1 MLSDIAQA
9 LKDRDYETAARL
21 LQTLPAEKLTNPWVE
36 FYQAQLLDG
45 LGDPDTAEV
54 LYRQQLTRAGN
65 PKLIA
70 QIRQALERRQGERR
84 QREQTQMAQKAEAE
98 RREAKERQAALTEA
112 KQTPGGQGLGLFV
125 LDRVAP
131 EEKQETAL
139 KLAPIFNLDPY
150 SARLRLP
157 SRSWRLYR
165 VGPLGELNYYQS
177 QCQGQGIPS
186 FCVPLDQI
194 QALEVLPA
202 LHLETLTSPVQ
213 VSYRVGANERD
224 TFSFNWSEVSQRVE
238 ALLPIF
244 EECVHLDRKGK
255 IERKTQILD
264 YAKVCDL
271 HLRERRQILRFCD
284 QTYEYDWGVPLL
296 GAESR
301 REQEGTS
308 FEQWGRLLQIFQ
320 DYCSDVP
327 LWSEFQP
334 FAETALD
341 FPELLKLIDP
351 HLHFLRREE
360 TAWDE
365 AFQLYSSL
373 AFWRRAYQKPF

>member
-21 LQTLPAEKLTNPWVE
+21 LQTLPPEKLNNPWVE

-45 LGDPDTAEV
+45 LGDPETAEV
-54 LYRQQLTRAGN
+54 LYRQQLTHASN
-65 PKLIA
+65 PKLVA
-70 QIRQALERRQGERR
+70 QIRQALERRQQERR
-84 QREQTQMAQKAEAE
+84 QRQQAEIAQKAAE
-98 RREAKERQAALTEA
+98 QARQAQERQSALAEA
-112 KQTPGGQGLGLFV
+112 KQKPGGQGLGLFV
-125 LDRVAP
+125 LDRVEP
-131 EEKQETAL
+131 ERKQETAL

-165 VGPLGELNYYQS
+165 AGPVGELNHYQS
-177 QCQGQGIPS
+177 QCQGQGVPS
-186 FCVPLDQI
+186 FCVSLEEI
-194 QALEVLPA
+194 QTLAVIPV
-202 LHLETLTSPVQ
+202 LHLETATPAGQ
-213 VSYRVGANERD
+213 VSYRPGANERESLPFD
-224 TFSFNWSEVSQRVE
+224 WSEVSQRVDG
-238 ALLPIF
+238 LLPIF

-271 HLRERRQILRFCD
+271 HLKERRQILRFCD

-308 FEQWGRLLQIFQ
+308 FEQWARLLQIFH
-320 DYCSDVP
+320 DYCGDIP

-360 TAWDE
+360 TTWDQ
-365 AFQLYSSL
+365 AFHLYSSL
-373 AFWRRAYQKPF
+373 AFWRSR

>member
-9 LKDRDYETAARL
+9 LKDQEYEKAAQL
-21 LQTLPAEKLTNPWVE
+21 LQNLPPEKLNNPWAE
-36 FYQAQLLDG
+36 FYQAQLLEG
-45 LGDPDTAEV
+45 LGDPETAEA

-65 PKLIA
+65 PKLVA
-70 QIRQALERRQGERR
+70 QIRQALERRQGERQR
-84 QREQTQMAQKAEAE
+84 REQAAAAQKAEAE
-98 RREAKERQAALTEA
+98 QRQAQERQTALAEA
-112 KQTPGGQGLGLFV
+112 KQQPGGDGLGLFV

-131 EEKQETAL
+131 EEKQATAL

-165 VGPLGELNYYQS
+165 AGPIGELNHYQS
-177 QCQGQGIPS
+177 QCQDQGVPS
-186 FCVPLDQI
+186 FCVSLEQI
-194 QALEVLPA
+194 QALAVIPV
-202 LHLETLTSPVQ
+202 LHLETLTPLGQ
-213 VSYRVGANERD
+213 VSYRLNAQERD
-224 TFSFNWSEVSQRVE
+224 TLSFDWSEVSQRVE
-238 ALLPIF
+238 GLLPIF

-271 HLRERRQILRFCD
+271 HLKKRRQILRFCD
-284 QTYEYDWGVPLL
+284 QTYEYDWGVSLL
-296 GAESR
+296 AAERR

-308 FEQWGRLLQIFQ
+308 YEQWGRLLQIFR
-320 DYCSDVP
+320 DHCLDTP

-351 HLHFLRREE
+351 CLHFLRREE
-360 TAWDE
+360 TEWDQ
-365 AFQLYSSL
+365 AFHLYSSL
-373 AFWRRAYQKPF
+373 AFWRDR